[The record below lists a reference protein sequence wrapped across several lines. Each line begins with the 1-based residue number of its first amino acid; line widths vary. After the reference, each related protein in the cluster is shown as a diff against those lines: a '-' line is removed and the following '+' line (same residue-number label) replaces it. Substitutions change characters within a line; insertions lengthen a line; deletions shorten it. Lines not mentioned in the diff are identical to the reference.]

1 MTPSS
6 PQRGAVLALL
16 ATILLWA
23 YSWVVM
29 KQVLTYIGP
38 FNFSAL
44 RYFLGALVL
53 FVALLAAR
61 QSLRPPPLGAT
72 ILIGLFQTAAFQ
84 GFEQLALVHGGAGHV
99 ALLAYTMPFWA
110 VLMAWVVLHDRPMR
124 AHWVGVG
131 FAAAG
136 LVFIIE
142 PWHGLGNP
150 TSTVLAIVGGAMWA
164 AGTVLSKKLFRQRN
178 VSALSLTAWQMLVGG
193 IALGVLALAVP
204 QRPTLWTGALIAGLA
219 YCVLFASSLAW
230 WLWSIVLARLP
241 TTLASVGSLGVPIV
255 SVLLAWWIL
264 AERPPPSEWLG
275 IALVLVGL
283 CAVSGVRLRRH

>member
-1 MTPSS
+1 MTAPS
-6 PQRGAVLALL
+6 PQRGALFALL

-29 KQVLTYIGP
+29 KQVLAYIGP

-53 FVALLAAR
+53 FAALFAAR

-110 VLMAWVVLHDRPMR
+110 VLLAWVILHDRPTR

-136 LVFIIE
+136 LVCIIE
-142 PWHGLGNP
+142 PWHGLGNT
-150 TSTVLAIVGGAMWA
+150 TSTVLAIVGGAAWA

-193 IALGVLALAVP
+193 VALGVLALAVP
-204 QRPTLWTGALIAGLA
+204 QRPTVWNGALFGGLA

-241 TTLASVGSLGVPIV
+241 TTLASVGSLGVPII

-264 AERPPPSEWLG
+264 AERPSPSEWLG

-283 CAVSGVRLRRH
+283 CAVSGVRLRR